1 MSVKDKESKSVAGAV
16 NPERSLLSHDNKRK
30 QLVHYYMN
38 EEKVA
43 VSVSPFYAPYLGSN
57 VMISVQGIS
66 VYVPADGSVYK
77 IPKTHAAQLF
87 EAIARIDL
95 RQRKLNRMSNIK
107 ENFEPAIGALKF

>member
-1 MSVKDKESKSVAGAV
+1 MSSKDKAV
-16 NPERSLLSHDNKRK
+16 VSADVVPEKLLVTHDNKRK

-38 EEKVA
+38 EEKVP

-66 VYVPADGSVYK
+66 VYVPADGAVYK

-87 EAIARIDL
+87 DALARIDL
-95 RQRKLNRMSNIK
+95 RQRKLSRMSNIK
-107 ENFEPAIGALKF
+107 ENFEPSIGALRF